1 MAYEKANEGIAY
13 GLCGLT
19 PGQFGRMT
27 PAEFYAIAQA
37 RIEQRNEEWRFLDI
51 LNGVQCSL
59 LANINRSA
67 SASPYKA
74 EDFRI
79 MQDKKRADPDELVR
93 KLGAWA
99 ASQGDRRG

>member
-1 MAYEKANEGIAY
+1 
-13 GLCGLT
+13 
-19 PGQFGRMT
+19 MT

-37 RIEQRNEEWRFLDI
+37 KIEQRNEEWRFLDI

-67 SASPYKA
+67 SASPYSA

-79 MQDKKRADPDELVR
+79 MKDRTKADPDELV
-93 KLGAWA
+93 KKFGAWA
-99 ASQGDRRG
+99 AASRGDRNG